1 MRGFATS
8 KSRLG
13 TADRFSNHF
22 ISRPT
27 LVKTTG
33 TYTVDRDRLRSAMP
47 YAATSQTMLLVAVVS
62 LIAIN
67 LPLLYI
73 TYVSLGSDAHTPPA
87 LHE

>member
-1 MRGFATS
+1 
-8 KSRLG
+8 
-13 TADRFSNHF
+13 
-22 ISRPT
+22 
-27 LVKTTG
+27 
-33 TYTVDRDRLRSAMP
+33 
-47 YAATSQTMLLVAVVS
+47 MLLVAVVS